1 VYPIP
6 PSLSSSHSVPLSVTI
21 VGTCNSYILKA
32 NSSYYFTCLLITT
45 LRIIYNIILVS
56 EYHYKNLIAPFLN
69 ELSYFTYFMQI
80 IVFFS
85 KKETRSNYNCTLDG
99 PLQTFHIFVVGWGK
113 NVKS

>member
-1 VYPIP
+1 M
-6 PSLSSSHSVPLSVTI
+6 HSEQEEADTNPWLAKI
-21 VGTCNSYILKA
+21 GALLNLKIG
-32 NSSYYFTCLLITT
+32 NLRWFTLQGSFDIEP
-45 LRIIYNIILVS
+45 Y
-56 EYHYKNLIAPFLN
+56 EK
-69 ELSYFTYFMQI
+69 MQI